1 MALANIKYKRQES
14 VDRRIKERRSPRGGL
29 YTVIRIGAGVPEYFA
44 KIKDV
49 SSEGTCFLINEGS
62 AIREHLELGQKIGM
76 QFVYPG
82 NYRSSFF
89 LQSEIK
95 HISKPE
101 DGRFRSHF
109 LVGIKIQDKM
119 PYDWFE
125 RM

>member
-1 MALANIKYKRQES
+1 
-14 VDRRIKERRSPRGGL
+14 
-29 YTVIRIGAGVPEYFA
+29 
-44 KIKDV
+44 
-49 SSEGTCFLINEGS
+49 
-62 AIREHLELGQKIGM
+62 M

-89 LQSEIK
+89 LPSEIK

>member
-29 YTVIRIGAGVPEYFA
+29 YAVIRIGAGVPEYFA

-49 SSEGTCFLINEGS
+49 SSEGTCILINEGS
-62 AIREHLELGQKIGM
+62 AIREHLELRQKIGM